1 MTTQHGWQPC
11 RACHHPGQD
20 VRIEGDW
27 HLRANPGYWGAQAPR
42 VLVLGFSKGATQIAA
57 AAGGQFD
64 AVAFAGMRPRLRA
77 VLDGLGLDLDG
88 QSIDEAL
95 TASGRVLGAA
105 SLIRCGLSV
114 MENGQLKSSG
124 TIMHKAAKAS
134 FPLQAMKTCIGRHLD
149 PLPES
154 VETVVML
161 GTTDAYVKGVKGLM
175 REQFSDYQDVND
187 VAFRTQGRTWVFA
200 SHPSGAN
207 GTFGEWVAGDG
218 STESGRKRL
227 LALAALGK
235 PSDVVVSRAQAPGR
249 APATETRPVR
259 TPPPV
264 SRTPPKPTSS
274 VSQASAPT
282 RLDARFAQTFHL
294 VSNEGRKVVPVRM
307 KNQDT
312 GLVAFRLAKMGNT
325 KDGQREVT
333 DEAELLRLCETGQY
347 QVRAQPLDKSAPA
360 NFVRP
365 LLNHRIVKSPAA

>member
-11 RACHHPGQD
+11 RACHQAGQD

-42 VLVLGFSKGATQIAA
+42 ILVLGFSKGATQIAA

-64 AVAFAGMRPRLRA
+64 AVAFAGMRPRLKA

-95 TASGRVLGAA
+95 SASGRVLGAA

-114 MENGQLKSSG
+114 MEQGQLKSSG
-124 TIMHKAAKAS
+124 TIMPKAAKAS
-134 FPLQAMKTCIGRHLD
+134 FPLQAMKTCIGRHLS

-175 REQFSDYQDVND
+175 REQFADYQDVND
-187 VAFRTQGRTWVFA
+187 VAFRAQGRTWVFA

-207 GTFGEWVAGDG
+207 GTFGEWVAGNE

-227 LALAALGK
+227 LALAALGHS
-235 PSDVVVSRAQAPGR
+235 SDSVQSRTSPPARVSM
-249 APATETRPVR
+249 TDNRPVT

-264 SRTPPKPTSS
+264 RPTPPKPTSP
-274 VSQASAPT
+274 VSQAAAPHH
-282 RLDARFAQTFHL
+282 LDERFAQTFHL
-294 VSNEGRKVVPVRM
+294 VSSEGKKVVPVRM
-307 KNQDT
+307 KNRDT

-347 QVRAQPLDKSAPA
+347 QVRAQPLDKSGPA

-365 LLNHRIVKSPAA
+365 LLNHRIVKSPGA

>member
-1 MTTQHGWQPC
+1 M
-11 RACHHPGQD
+11 
-20 VRIEGDW
+20 EGDW
-27 HLRANPGYWGAQAPR
+27 HLRANPGYWGAQAPK

-57 AAGGQFD
+57 AVGGQFD
-64 AVAFAGMRPRLRA
+64 AVAFAGMRPRLKA

-88 QSIDEAL
+88 QRIDDAL

-114 MENGQLKSSG
+114 MEQGQLKSSG
-124 TIMHKAAKAS
+124 TIMPKAAKAT
-134 FPLQAMKTCIGRHLD
+134 FPLQAMKTCIGRHLN

-175 REQFSDYQDVND
+175 REQFPDFQEVND
-187 VAFRTQGRTWVFA
+187 VAFRAQGRTWVFA
-200 SHPSGAN
+200 SHPSGVN

-235 PSDVVVSRAQAPGR
+235 SYDASPSPAS
-249 APATETRPVR
+249 APARAIPTYTRPVSA
-259 TPPPV
+259 PLP
-264 SRTPPKPTSS
+264 SRPMPPKPTSTPPRAA
-274 VSQASAPT
+274 VTPP
-282 RLDARFAQTFHL
+282 LDTRFAQTFHL

-307 KNQDT
+307 KNQDS

-347 QVRAQPLDKSAPA
+347 QVRAQPLDKSGPA

-365 LLNHRIVKSPAA
+365 LLNHRIVKAPAA

>member
-1 MTTQHGWQPC
+1 M
-11 RACHHPGQD
+11 R
-20 VRIEGDW
+20 VVGDW

-57 AAGGQFD
+57 AAGSQFD
-64 AVAFAGMRPRLRA
+64 AVAFAGMRSRLKA

-88 QSIDEAL
+88 QSIDDAL

-114 MENGQLKSSG
+114 MEQGQLKSSG
-124 TIMHKAAKAS
+124 TIMPKAAKAAV
-134 FPLQAMKTCIGRHLD
+134 PLQAMKTCIGRHLN

-175 REQFSDYQDVND
+175 REQFSDYQEVND
-187 VAFRTQGRTWVFA
+187 VAFRAQGRTWVFA

-235 PSDVVVSRAQAPGR
+235 SSDVIPSR
-249 APATETRPVR
+249 APAPARALPTDTRPASA
-259 TPPPV
+259 PLP
-264 SRTPPKPTSS
+264 SRPTPPKPTPH
-274 VSQASAPT
+274 AP
-282 RLDARFAQTFHL
+282 RAVINLLDTRFAKTFHL

-307 KNQDT
+307 KNQDS

-347 QVRAQPLDKSAPA
+347 QVRAQPLDKSSPA

>member
-1 MTTQHGWQPC
+1 M
-11 RACHHPGQD
+11 
-20 VRIEGDW
+20 
-27 HLRANPGYWGAQAPR
+27 
-42 VLVLGFSKGATQIAA
+42 LGFSKGATQIAA

-64 AVAFAGMRPRLRA
+64 AVAFAGMRPRLKA

-88 QSIDEAL
+88 QSIDEAMS
-95 TASGRVLGAA
+95 AGARALGAA

-124 TIMHKAAKAS
+124 TIMPKAAKAS
-134 FPLQAMKTCIGRHLD
+134 FPLQAMKTCIGRHLN

-187 VAFRTQGRTWVFA
+187 VSFRAQGRTWVFA

-227 LALAALGK
+227 LARAALGHSTDST
-235 PSDVVVSRAQAPGR
+235 PSRTSPPARVSV
-249 APATETRPVR
+249 TDNRPVT

-264 SRTPPKPTSS
+264 RPTPPKPTSP
-274 VSQASAPT
+274 VSQAAAPT
-282 RLDARFAQTFHL
+282 RLNARFAQTFHL

-307 KNQDT
+307 KN
-312 GLVAFRLAKMGNT
+312 
-325 KDGQREVT
+325 
-333 DEAELLRLCETGQY
+333 
-347 QVRAQPLDKSAPA
+347 
-360 NFVRP
+360 
-365 LLNHRIVKSPAA
+365 